1 MRILNCTSADHKGD
15 KDYGTRVAQGLG
27 LDVAEVGR
35 LANMSQEERAK
46 ATVQGTY
53 A

>member
-1 MRILNCTSADHKGD
+1 MRILNCTSADHKAD
-15 KDYGTRVAQGLG
+15 KDYGTRVPQGLG
-27 LDVAEVGR
+27 LDAKEVER
-35 LANMSQEERAK
+35 LAGMSQEDRAK

>member
-1 MRILNCTSADHKGD
+1 MRNLNCTSADHKAD
-15 KDYGTRVAQGLG
+15 KDYGSRVAQGQG
-27 LDVAEVGR
+27 LDVAEVER
-35 LANMSQEERAK
+35 VPNMSQEERAR